1 MLDWLRGGMR
11 RLPASAEEWAVRMQG
26 GSLTRREQL
35 AFDAWLTTSPAHAQD
50 YASCNKVGHLASQL
64 KFHPDLLQGI
74 PTAGGLH
81 SKKRRRSGATW
92 GRLALT
98 AAGCIVLALLLL
110 PRLHS
115 GAPVEVIMT
124 AHGEQR
130 QMPLQDGTRLHVNT
144 ETRLILDFSGS
155 ERRAILDK
163 GEAFFEVARDARRP
177 FVVVVGN
184 SEVQVLGTKF
194 NVRKNEH
201 GVSVVV
207 SEGRVAVQPNRK
219 LAATT
224 MPQSL
229 IAGQKLLLD
238 EVSHQMTISTIDAEM
253 ATAWRSGQLYFD
265 AAPLEQVVMD
275 VNRYSRKQFVI
286 EGPALKGM
294 RLSGNFR
301 AGDIESVQFALRDA
315 FAIQSQEQG
324 DKIVLRAAQAK
335 TPG

>member
-1 MLDWLRGGMR
+1 M
-11 RLPASAEEWAVRMQG
+11 P
-26 GSLTRREQL
+26 
-35 AFDAWLTTSPAHAQD
+35 
-50 YASCNKVGHLASQL
+50 
-64 KFHPDLLQGI
+64 
-74 PTAGGLH
+74 
-81 SKKRRRSGATW
+81 
-92 GRLALT
+92 
-98 AAGCIVLALLLL
+98 
-110 PRLHS
+110 
-115 GAPVEVIMT
+115 PVEVIMT

-130 QMPLQDGTRLHVNT
+130 QMPLQDGSRLHVNT

-184 SEVQVLGTKF
+184 SEVRVLGTKF
-194 NVRKNEH
+194 NVHKNEH